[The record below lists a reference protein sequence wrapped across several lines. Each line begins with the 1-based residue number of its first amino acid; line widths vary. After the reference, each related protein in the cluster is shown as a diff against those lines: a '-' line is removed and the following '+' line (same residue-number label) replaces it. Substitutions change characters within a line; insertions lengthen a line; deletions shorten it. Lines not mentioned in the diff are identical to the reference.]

1 LAEITEI
8 EIDGRP
14 FTLRPVGPEVWDQR
28 NVMAAAIAESLG
40 KSHEWGEGFFFGN
53 LELSMELFT
62 TIAGIS
68 GFDD

>member
-1 LAEITEI
+1 VTVTEI

-14 FTLRPVGPEVWDQR
+14 FALRPVGPEVWDQR
-28 NVMAAAIAESLG
+28 NVMAAGIAASMG
-40 KSHEWGEGFFFGN
+40 KSYGWGVGFFFAN

-68 GFDD
+68 GFDEE